1 MTSILRPWRVAPFVV
16 TAAALGAAA
25 LLGACATS
33 RPAPPAV
40 AIPASLA
47 APADETL
54 QRTLDASGVQIY
66 ECRAKAG
73 DASAT
78 EWAFVAPEAQLFDAN
93 GLPVGK
99 HYAGPTWESADGS
112 KVVGAVKAKADA
124 PEAGAIPWLLLATHS
139 TGGAGAFAN
148 VTSVQRVATSGGV
161 APAAGCS
168 ASTLGQQVRVPYKAQ
183 YTQYAKKG

>member
-1 MTSILRPWRVAPFVV
+1 MPLSLRLPFAATFVAI
-16 TAAALGAAA
+16 GAAA
-25 LLGACATS
+25 LLGACATNK
-33 RPAPPAV
+33 PAAPTV

-47 APADETL
+47 APAGETL
-54 QRTLDASGVQIY
+54 LRTLDASGVQIY

-78 EWAFVAPEAQLFDAN
+78 EWVFIAPEAQLFDAN

-99 HYAGPTWESADGS
+99 HYAGPSWESNDGS
-112 KVVGAVKAKADA
+112 KVVGTVKAKADA

-139 TGGAGAFAN
+139 AGGAGAFAN

-161 APAAGCS
+161 APAAAGCS
-168 ASTLGQQVRVPYKAQ
+168 ASVIGQQVRVPYKAQ

>member
-1 MTSILRPWRVAPFVV
+1 MTSTLRARRVALFT
-16 TAAALGAAA
+16 TAVAAVA

-33 RPAPPAV
+33 KPVPPVV
-40 AIPASLA
+40 AIPAALA

-73 DASAT
+73 DASAA

-93 GLPVGK
+93 GLAVGK
-99 HYAGPTWESADGS
+99 HYAGPTWESSDGS
-112 KVVGAVKAKADA
+112 KVVGVVKAKADA
-124 PEAGAIPWLLLATHS
+124 TEAGAIPWLLLATHS

-148 VTSVQRVATSGGV
+148 VTSVQRVATSGGA
-161 APAAGCS
+161 APSAGCTPS
-168 ASTLGQQVRVPYKAQ
+168 AIGQQARVPYKAQ